1 MIYDQK
7 VAVAGAD
14 CAPPSGT
21 VDRLGGAAHFLTLGI
36 AMRVELQSKVKNQ
49 NSTKRVFSAFTLIE
63 MLVVIAII
71 AILAAMLLP
80 ALSRGKQRAQG
91 ILCLN
96 GGKQLMLAMTLYEGD
111 NNDFFPPN
119 PDDGNSVP
127 GYNWCSG
134 NVEIGGPDEFNPDV
148 LKDPKLSLLTSYL
161 AGNTSLFHCPGD
173 KRTGLYQGSDPA
185 LKGHTVPAARTFSM
199 NQAVG
204 TIDPGFDAAAPGQA
218 GINSHSGTPALPVNG
233 PWLNNQFNH
242 RRNSPWFT
250 YSKSTSMSRPGPSM
264 TWVLLDEDPVNI
276 NDAAF
281 AFGMESPQ
289 WFDVPGTYH
298 NSGCGFAFADAH
310 SEAHTWRKS
319 GSKQGLGFQITDASD
334 KADWLWMRERTS
346 ADSSGTMPTPQ

>member
-1 MIYDQK
+1 MPNHSPDSI
-7 VAVAGAD
+7 AVGAI
-14 CAPPSGT
+14 P
-21 VDRLGGAAHFLTLGI
+21 VR
-36 AMRVELQSKVKNQ
+36 NQ
-49 NSTKRVFSAFTLIE
+49 NPTKKGVPAFTLIE

-71 AILAAMLLP
+71 AILAAMLLTV
-80 ALSRGKQRAQG
+80 LSRGKQRAQG
-91 ILCLN
+91 IICLN
-96 GGKQLMLAMTLYEGD
+96 GGKQIMLAMTLYGGD

-134 NVEIGGPDEFNPDV
+134 DASIGGPDEFNPDV

-173 KRTGLYQGSDPA
+173 KRTGLYQGSNPA
-185 LKGHTVPAARTFSM
+185 LIGQAVPAARTFSM

-204 TIDPGFDAAAPGQA
+204 TIDPGFDAGGPGPA
-218 GINSHSGTPALPVNG
+218 GINSHSGVPNLSVNG
-233 PWLNNQFNH
+233 SWLNNQHDH

-250 YSKSTSMSRPGPSM
+250 YGKFTSMSRPGPSS
-264 TWVLLDEDPVNI
+264 TWVLLDEDPAHI

-281 AFGMESPQ
+281 AFGMQSPQ

-310 SEAHTWRKS
+310 SEAHTWRMS
-319 GSKQGLGFQITDASD
+319 GQKQGGGFQITDPGD

-346 ADSSGTMPTPQ
+346 ADSSGTMPTP